1 MSKTGKDFHM
11 KKTLKVFTFFTLL
24 LCMLMQSACT
34 PAEENNISS
43 FQIDELGELDLLI
56 EGRIV
61 PHQWVALSFSG
72 SGLVEEIYFDI
83 GEIVQAGDVIARLS
97 GQEQLSASMA
107 AVELELLSAQQAFE
121 SLDKN
126 HKLAKAQ
133 ALTNRITLQQA
144 IASARINIKNLKEK
158 DWDKEIDSAKAN
170 IVLLENRLEQA
181 RDRYKDYENRSDE
194 NLTKAEARINL
205 SNALKQLEEAD
216 ALLTL
221 LENSD
226 PNLEIKKAES
236 DLTLIQEQL
245 TKALEIEADL
255 KNGPLPEEMELAQKR
270 LATAQAGVES
280 AKAALN
286 SLQLVAPFDG
296 VILESMLKKG
306 QFNLAG
312 QQAVILADTSRW
324 LVETND
330 LTEIDRVNVSV
341 GQAVTITPDAL
352 PDMDIQGYVLR
363 ISDYYQENRGDITYK
378 TIIQLADTPAMLE
391 WGMTVLINFETD

>member
-1 MSKTGKDFHM
+1 M
-11 KKTLKVFTFFTLL
+11 KKTLKVFIFFTLL
-24 LCMLMQSACT
+24 LCMLVQSACT
-34 PAEENNISS
+34 PVEENNISN

-97 GQEQLSASMA
+97 GHEQLSASLA
-107 AVELELLSAQQAFE
+107 ATELELLSAQQAFE

-158 DWDKEIDSAKAN
+158 DWDKEKDSAKAN

-181 RDRYKDYENRSDE
+181 RDRYKDYESRSDE

-226 PNLEIKKAES
+226 PKLEIKKAES
-236 DLTLIQEQL
+236 DLALIQEQL
-245 TKALEIEADL
+245 TKALEMEADL

-352 PDMDIQGYVLR
+352 PDMDIQGSVLR

-378 TIIQLADTPAMLE
+378 TIIQLADTPAVLE

>member
-1 MSKTGKDFHM
+1 M
-11 KKTLKVFTFFTLL
+11 KKTLKALTFLTLL

-34 PAEENNISS
+34 PTEENNTSS
-43 FQIDELGELDLLI
+43 FQIEELGDLDLLI

-72 SGLVEEIYFDI
+72 SGLVKEIYFDI
-83 GEIVQAGDVIARLS
+83 GEIVQDGDIIARLS
-97 GQEQLSASMA
+97 GHEQLNASLA
-107 AVELELLSAQQAFE
+107 AAELELLSAQQAFE
-121 SLDKN
+121 SLNKN

-144 IASARINIKNLKEK
+144 IESAQINIKNLKEK
-158 DWDKEIDSAKAN
+158 DWEIEIESAKAN
-170 IVLLENRLEQA
+170 IVLLENRVEQA
-181 RDRYKDYENRSDE
+181 RDRYDDYEDRSDE
-194 NLTKAEARINL
+194 SLIKAEARINL
-205 SNALKQLEEAD
+205 SNALKQLEEAV

-226 PNLEIKKAES
+226 PKLEIEKAES
-236 DLTLIQEQL
+236 DLTLIKEQL
-245 TKALEIEADL
+245 AQALEIEADL
-255 KNGPLPEEMELAQKR
+255 KNGPLPKEMELAQQR
-270 LATAQAGVES
+270 LTTAQAGVES

-286 SLQLVAPFDG
+286 SLQMVAPFDG
-296 VILESMLKKG
+296 VILESTIKTG

-312 QQAVILADTSRW
+312 QQAIILADTSEW

-330 LTEIDRVNVSV
+330 LTEIDRVNVRV

-352 PDMDIQGYVLR
+352 PDVDIEGYILQ

-378 TIIQLADTPAMLE
+378 TIIQLTGTPAMLE
-391 WGMTVLINFETD
+391 WGMTVLINFITD

>member
-1 MSKTGKDFHM
+1 M
-11 KKTLKVFTFFTLL
+11 KKTLKAFTFFTLL
-24 LCMLMQSACT
+24 LCMLMQSACSPT
-34 PAEENNISS
+34 EENNTSS
-43 FQIDELGELDLLI
+43 FQIEELGDLDLLI

-83 GEIVQAGDVIARLS
+83 GEIVQDGDIIARLS
-97 GQEQLSASMA
+97 GHEQLNASL
-107 AVELELLSAQQAFE
+107 AVAELEFLSAQQAFE
-121 SLDKN
+121 SLNKN

-133 ALTNRITLQQA
+133 ALTDRITLQQA
-144 IASARINIKNLKEK
+144 IESAQINIKNLKEK

-181 RDRYKDYENRSDE
+181 RDRYDDYEDRSDE
-194 NLTKAEARINL
+194 SLIKAEARINL
-205 SNALKQLEEAD
+205 SNALKQLEEAV

-226 PNLEIKKAES
+226 PKLEIEKAES
-236 DLTLIQEQL
+236 DLTLIKEQL
-245 TKALEIEADL
+245 AQALEIEADL
-255 KNGPLPEEMELAQKR
+255 KNGPLPKEMELAQQR
-270 LATAQAGVES
+270 LTTAQAGVES
-280 AKAALN
+280 AQAALN

-296 VILESMLKKG
+296 VILESMLKTG

-312 QQAVILADTSRW
+312 QQAIILADTSEW

-330 LTEIDRVNVSV
+330 LTEIDRVNVRV

-352 PDMDIQGYVLR
+352 PDVDIEGYILQ

-378 TIIQLADTPAMLE
+378 TIIQLTGTPAMLE
-391 WGMTVLINFETD
+391 WGMTVLINFITD